1 MPVTTEV
8 RVRYAETDQMGIV
21 YYANYLVWFELG
33 RVELLRSIGLA
44 YSRLETDHGCI
55 LPVIDVSCRYKSP
68 ARYDDEILIETRPA
82 MLRGTILKFAY
93 RILRKA
99 RAGEEQTGEERT
111 LLAEGETVHVVCDD
125 QLQRK
130 PLPEKYA
137 AALKTLM
144 KDGRSLARAAKF
156 GLYNLLENHPMSI
169 PDDGNFSCWLSA
181 RRSSRNFRQ
190 ASISLGIMTR

>member
-1 MPVTTEV
+1 MPVTTQA

-33 RVELLRSIGLA
+33 RVELLRSLGLA

-55 LPVIDVSCRYKSP
+55 LPVIEARCRYRSP

-82 MLRGTILKFAY
+82 MLRGSVLKFAY
-93 RILRKA
+93 RIYRKLDQK
-99 RAGEEQTGEERT
+99 EKERE

-130 PLPEKYA
+130 ALPERYA
-137 AALKTLM
+137 AAIKALM
-144 KDGRSLARAAKF
+144 EKDPA
-156 GLYNLLENHPMSI
+156 
-169 PDDGNFSCWLSA
+169 
-181 RRSSRNFRQ
+181 
-190 ASISLGIMTR
+190 